1 MALKYGVSG
10 GPVPGVEGATGEAGT
25 REPQGTRGSGL
36 VGRAGTCTLTRKP
49 QEPLQK
55 QSGTWMQEGG
65 HQAGQHRPRGRA
77 GVWVNPGGGLRFQ
90 ALGLSLLSPQP
101 ALGLLLDT
109 VGRTQAGLGC
119 QPPSPMVP
127 G

>member
-1 MALKYGVSG
+1 MALRYGVSR
-10 GPVPGVEGATGEAGT
+10 GPVTGVEGATGEAGT

-36 VGRAGTCTLTRKP
+36 VGRVGTCALTRKP

-55 QSGTWMQEGG
+55 QSGTRMREGG
-65 HQAGQHRPRGRA
+65 HQAGQHRPRGGA

-90 ALGLSLLSPQP
+90 ALGLSLLSAQP

-109 VGRTQAGLGC
+109 VAEPRLG
-119 QPPSPMVP
+119 
-127 G
+127 